1 MAGVYKQIDNDTGSS
16 DRVTIITKETNVS
29 HGTNYKKILI
39 ANENTSNVVNVTV
52 DLNDGTNT
60 YTIIKEVE
68 IPVKSSLVLED
79 NVEFNSKDFNLS
91 ITTSGTAPLIT
102 VIVK

>member
-1 MAGVYKQIDNDTGSS
+1 MSIYKNYTSAA
-16 DRVTIITKETNVS
+16 TNENLIVKGANIS
-29 HGTNYKKILI
+29 GRISKILI
-39 ANENTSNVVNVTV
+39 ANVNTSNAVNVTI

-91 ITTSGTAPLIT
+91 ITTSGTAPLVT